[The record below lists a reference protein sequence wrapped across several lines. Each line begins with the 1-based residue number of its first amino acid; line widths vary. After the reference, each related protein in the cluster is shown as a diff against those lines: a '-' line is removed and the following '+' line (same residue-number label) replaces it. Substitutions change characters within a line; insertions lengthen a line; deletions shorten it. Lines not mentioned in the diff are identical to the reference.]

1 MMETNKG
8 VLIGTFIKKHKILSF
23 LGFLKNKFSLNLNEV
38 NVYSIRSNKEEY
50 LVTFKTYDKEIY
62 LKNILNSTVM
72 HVKNKCI
79 FSINALNRLIEVE
92 NYKDGKIDWDKYK
105 YKLIILTNNELII
118 ENINKIND
126 KCIFLD

>member
-1 MMETNKG
+1 MA
-8 VLIGTFIKKHKILSF
+8 
-23 LGFLKNKFSLNLNEV
+23 
-38 NVYSIRSNKEEY
+38 
-50 LVTFKTYDKEIY
+50 YDKEIY